1 MAMGPRSSIEVA
13 VTKMRKRVLIE
24 DAHVSLTKMS
34 ADMHGI
40 SNSSRHVSIYSISQ
54 IRHAEMENTTLLPA
68 SKLSG
73 LQ

>member
-1 MAMGPRSSIEVA
+1 MSDDAATFRYRS
-13 VTKMRKRVLIE
+13 VL
-24 DAHVSLTKMS
+24 HHNVSLTKMS